1 MSRIPETT
9 WRSISV
15 EGNKMDVSF
24 GNLLTKSE
32 IPEIN
37 IAFEKAIS
45 ESDAQGTKE
54 KIEQVKAELDLP
66 INITMKPN
74 IQTNL
79 MVLSTPSGSG
89 DLNLTLGSSKASIQ
103 KDLRRKI
110 ESIFRALD
118 NF

>member
-1 MSRIPETT
+1 MRQHGG
-9 WRSISV
+9 SI
-15 EGNKMDVSF
+15 NLDKNNLDVSF

-32 IPEIN
+32 IPDIN
-37 IAFEKAIS
+37 IAFEKTIS
-45 ESDAQGTKE
+45 ESDAQSTKE
-54 KIEQVKAELDLP
+54 KIEQVKSELDLP
-66 INITMKPN
+66 IHISMKPS

-79 MVLSTPSGSG
+79 MVLSTPSGNG

-118 NF
+118 KF

>member
-1 MSRIPETT
+1 M
-9 WRSISV
+9 
-15 EGNKMDVSF
+15 
-24 GNLLTKSE
+24 LTKTE

-37 IAFEKAIS
+37 IAFEKNIS
-45 ESDAQGTKE
+45 EVDAQSTKE
-54 KIEQVKAELDLP
+54 KIEQVKSELDLP
-66 INITMKPN
+66 ISISMKPN

-79 MVLSTPSGSG
+79 MVLSTPSNSG